1 MYCSYVVG
9 KVYPVKAEWLG
20 GCYITEL
27 QLQYPYWYKN
37 KYIMI
42 NDDILNIGTEPSG
55 PPGIKNIKTRS
66 PEIFC

>member
-1 MYCSYVVG
+1 MFLC
-9 KVYPVKAEWLG
+9 KVYPVKAEWLAG
-20 GCYITEL
+20 CCYITEL

-42 NDDILNIGTEPSG
+42 NDDILNVGTKPSG
-55 PPGIKNIKTRS
+55 LPGIKNIKTRS